1 MMHLVLGLL
10 GTTQETRSPRSNETS
25 LLTLCGVTGDGRG
38 LTDMLVVTTTVRM
51 VDWVHGNTTS
61 LGPRVA
67 LHSELV
73 LGARG
78 LHERLVGSATTS
90 DNSNHATD
98 GALDNLLGTRWKL
111 DAGLA
116 LIWVVADD
124 SHVVSRCPA
133 ERTSVANLLLHV
145 AHNGTLG
152 DGAKWEHVSDGEGGV
167 LAGVDELASVH
178 ALVGDE
184 SLGVQLVSVWVAE
197 NDTGERRTAASV
209 VDNLLDDTTNVSM
222 ALSEIVSAELGR
234 SLVEASVRGED
245 RAATLPLVANNTTHL
260 DGG

>member
-1 MMHLVLGLL
+1 MKFVSTDHLHSIVP
-10 GTTQETRSPRSNETS
+10 QDRSY
-25 LLTLCGVTGDGRG
+25 VI
-38 LTDMLVVTTTVRM
+38 
-51 VDWVHGNTTS
+51 DWVHGNTTS

-67 LHSELV
+67 LDSELV
-73 LGARG
+73 LSTRS
-78 LHERLVGSATTS
+78 LHERLVGTSTTS

-98 GALDNLLGTRWKL
+98 GALDDLLCAGWEL

-116 LIWVVADD
+116 LIWVVAND

-145 AHNGTLG
+145 ADNGTFG
-152 DGAKWEHVSDGEGGV
+152 DGAKWEDVADGEGGV
-167 LAGVDELASVH
+167 LAGVDELAGVH

-222 ALSEIVSAELGR
+222 ALSEIVGAELGR
-234 SLVEASVRGED
+234 SLVEALKRNMLVYWGDSRRCN
-245 RAATLPLVANNTTHL
+245 RAGDAAYECWR
-260 DGG
+260 